1 MKLNIFLKIIVLIC
15 IHLTASIPLSAQNNK
30 KAKLNTLPKVS
41 KKEIAKT
48 KAANIKKAAKTQ
60 FQYFVIK
67 GTPNGYGY
75 DIYADGNMYIHQ
87 PNIPAIVGEQG
98 FADTLSAAK
107 TAKLVIKKIKKGE
120 MPPTINISDLKKIN
134 AIN

>member
-1 MKLNIFLKIIVLIC
+1 
-15 IHLTASIPLSAQNNK
+15 
-30 KAKLNTLPKVS
+30 
-41 KKEIAKT
+41 
-48 KAANIKKAAKTQ
+48 
-60 FQYFVIK
+60 
-67 GTPNGYGY
+67 
-75 DIYADGNMYIHQ
+75 MYIHQ